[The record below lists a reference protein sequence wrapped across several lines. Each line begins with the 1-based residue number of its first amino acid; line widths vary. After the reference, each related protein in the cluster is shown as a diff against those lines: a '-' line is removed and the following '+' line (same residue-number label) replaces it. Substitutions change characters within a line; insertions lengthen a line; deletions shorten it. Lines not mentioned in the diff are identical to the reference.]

1 MKGIQK
7 MNAAVEKVLN
17 IMVAVSFTILIAAC
31 VLQVFTRFV
40 LNNSL
45 SWTEEL
51 ARYAFIWSN
60 LLGAAI
66 CTQKSSHATV
76 TAITDA
82 LPKKVQTVLKI
93 AVNLIIIL
101 VAYVLVRYGW
111 KVVMSTRMRSVRRS
125 GSACR
130 MFTRPLRS
138 AAFLLYFI
146 PRYIWQNH
154 WQNWRGREN
163 GYDRHNVFNY
173 DTYDF
178 CRRARCI
185 LHPWLRDIF
194 SSGNRHEAAD
204 SGLSESRNG
213 AGFISSAGCS
223 PVCVCRGFDGSR
235 RNIQTDD

>member
-93 AVNLIIIL
+93 A
-101 VAYVLVRYGW
+101 G
-111 KVVMSTRMRSVRRS
+111 
-125 GSACR
+125 
-130 MFTRPLRS
+130 
-138 AAFLLYFI
+138 
-146 PRYIWQNH
+146 
-154 WQNWRGREN
+154 
-163 GYDRHNVFNY
+163 
-173 DTYDF
+173 
-178 CRRARCI
+178 
-185 LHPWLRDIF
+185 
-194 SSGNRHEAAD
+194 
-204 SGLSESRNG
+204 
-213 AGFISSAGCS
+213 
-223 PVCVCRGFDGSR
+223 
-235 RNIQTDD
+235 

>member
-111 KVVMSTRMRSVRRS
+111 KVVMSTRMQLSPALRISMSYVYA
-125 GSACR
+125 SAPGR
-130 MFTRPLRS
+130 GVLVIFYS
-138 AAFLLYFI
+138 AVHLA
-146 PRYIWQNH
+146 
-154 WQNWRGREN
+154 
-163 GYDRHNVFNY
+163 
-173 DTYDF
+173 
-178 CRRARCI
+178 
-185 LHPWLRDIF
+185 
-194 SSGNRHEAAD
+194 
-204 SGLSESRNG
+204 ESLAEL
-213 AGFISSAGCS
+213 AGKGE
-223 PVCVCRGFDGSR
+223 RL
-235 RNIQTDD
+235 

>member
-1 MKGIQK
+1 MTVKGIQK

-60 LLGAAI
+60 LLGAA
-66 CTQKSSHATV
+66 TQKSSHATV

-111 KVVMSTRMRSVRRS
+111 KVVMSTRMQLSPALRISMSYVYA
-125 GSACR
+125 SA
-130 MFTRPLRS
+130 
-138 AAFLLYFI
+138 
-146 PRYIWQNH
+146 
-154 WQNWRGREN
+154 
-163 GYDRHNVFNY
+163 
-173 DTYDF
+173 
-178 CRRARCI
+178 
-185 LHPWLRDIF
+185 
-194 SSGNRHEAAD
+194 
-204 SGLSESRNG
+204 
-213 AGFISSAGCS
+213 
-223 PVCVCRGFDGSR
+223 PVCGVLVIFYSAVHLAESLAELAGKGERL
-235 RNIQTDD
+235 

>member
-17 IMVAVSFTILIAAC
+17 IMVAVSFNLFIAAC

-111 KVVMSTRMRSVRRS
+111 KVVMSTRMQLSPALRISMSYVYA
-125 GSACR
+125 SA
-130 MFTRPLRS
+130 
-138 AAFLLYFI
+138 
-146 PRYIWQNH
+146 
-154 WQNWRGREN
+154 
-163 GYDRHNVFNY
+163 
-173 DTYDF
+173 
-178 CRRARCI
+178 
-185 LHPWLRDIF
+185 
-194 SSGNRHEAAD
+194 
-204 SGLSESRNG
+204 
-213 AGFISSAGCS
+213 
-223 PVCVCRGFDGSR
+223 PVCGVLVIFYSAVHLAESLAELAGKGERL
-235 RNIQTDD
+235 

>member
-111 KVVMSTRMRSVRRS
+111 KVVMSTRMQLSPALRISMSYVYA
-125 GSACR
+125 SA
-130 MFTRPLRS
+130 
-138 AAFLLYFI
+138 
-146 PRYIWQNH
+146 
-154 WQNWRGREN
+154 
-163 GYDRHNVFNY
+163 
-173 DTYDF
+173 
-178 CRRARCI
+178 
-185 LHPWLRDIF
+185 
-194 SSGNRHEAAD
+194 
-204 SGLSESRNG
+204 
-213 AGFISSAGCS
+213 
-223 PVCVCRGFDGSR
+223 PVCGVLVIFYSVVHLAESLAELAGKGERL
-235 RNIQTDD
+235 